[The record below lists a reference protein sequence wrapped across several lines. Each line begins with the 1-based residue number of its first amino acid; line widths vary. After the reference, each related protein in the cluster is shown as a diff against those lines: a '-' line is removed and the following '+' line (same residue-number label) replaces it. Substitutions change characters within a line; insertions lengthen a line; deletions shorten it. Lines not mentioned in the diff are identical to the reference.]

1 MRLRT
6 FYELAVL
13 LPLLALGIVAVL
25 TRGDA
30 DLTAGL
36 LPGTTA
42 QWLYPKAATRGL
54 LAYGVVALWLLREL
68 RRRPV
73 TFESHLWLAPVANAA
88 VNVLLL
94 APLVLIHG
102 RAGDL
107 LLEHGGRLGLR
118 LSVSSSA
125 LATWDWWCSRGSSF
139 GWAVH
144 WKPRRNSEGRRSK
157 QGSDPEPRH
166 SVS

>member
-6 FYELAVL
+6 YYEISVL
-13 LPLLALGIVAVL
+13 LPLLALGLVAAL

-73 TFESHLWLAPVANAA
+73 TFESRLWLAPVANAA
-88 VNVLLL
+88 VNVLLV

-107 LLEHGGRLGLR
+107 LSEHGGRLGLR
-118 LSVSSSA
+118 LIVRLVVGFGYVA
-125 LATWDWWCSRGSSF
+125 LVVFAREQLRLGGALEAAEEF
-139 GWAVH
+139 GGPAGQAG
-144 WKPRRNSEGRRSK
+144 P
-157 QGSDPEPRH
+157 
-166 SVS
+166 